1 MAPRTTALLQSA
13 TKHAP
18 SAQQVKKQQQQ
29 ELADLQAILEDLT
42 VEGSVT
48 RPFLLLELITDAFMG
63 LHETADSRLR
73 TLRSKQETYL
83 ATIERTW
90 RSTIATLPGQIRNI
104 TLGDFLDLYQADT
117 EVALRA
123 VAERDLKVQPIIMAE
138 QNLRT
143 RSECYASHL
152 I

>member
-18 SAQQVKKQQQQ
+18 SAQHVKKQQQQ

-42 VEGSVT
+42 VEGNVSLH
-48 RPFLLLELITDAFMG
+48 LLLPELITDVSMS
-63 LHETADSRLR
+63 LNETADSRLR

-90 RSTIATLPGQIRNI
+90 RSTIATLPEQIRNI

-143 RSECYASHL
+143 RSDYRAFHL